1 MILPQ
6 LVFPGIAP
14 FDRVVIYARKVFMK
28 SAPARR
34 HFDGRQLDRRD
45 VVGRHFVVGEATF
58 RQADPSQRER
68 FRGRLN
74 LDLAV
79 AEFESANAAVQAW
92 KDNSRNN

>member
-1 MILPQ
+1 
-6 LVFPGIAP
+6 
-14 FDRVVIYARKVFMK
+14 MK

-45 VVGRHFVVGEATF
+45 VVGRHFVVGEATL

-79 AEFESANAAVQAW
+79 AEFESANAAVQTW
-92 KDNSRNN
+92 KDNIGNN